1 MDTSIDPVATAREI
15 QKHRIGHLF
24 RAAPNAGYTIS
35 AGYPMDCAREDTD
48 NLSRLRDRLLETGA
62 TGTTIRDKRNQY
74 HEVTLAEL
82 SVIIGEL
89 VDYGL
94 SLYQRKWE
102 LEADIAAA
110 DTVES
115 VEAVVW

>member
-1 MDTSIDPVATAREI
+1 MPMMAWMIPSNPRVAT
-15 QKHRIGHLF
+15 
-24 RAAPNAGYTIS
+24 
-35 AGYPMDCAREDTD
+35 
-48 NLSRLRDRLLETGA
+48 TGA
-62 TGTTIRDKRNQY
+62 ISTIIRDKHNQY
-74 HEVTLAEL
+74 HEVTITEL
-82 SVIIGEL
+82 SGIIGEL

-115 VEAVVW
+115 VESVVW